1 MNTRENIKIYNEQRI
16 KAYWK
21 DFRKS
26 GIEIYNALPFQNM
39 FRSNSETL
47 DEKLEYFKNGMYNEN
62 LEERKTTLKGIV
74 KLNFPK
80 EIDYIFDNRRL
91 LRDDKYTLS
100 MSNYKLFRFMKIA
113 NEEYYME
120 FKYNLKLALQQI
132 ATSGV
137 YTENEV
143 KDEIAKIISHS
154 LVNGFIIL

>member
-1 MNTRENIKIYNEQRI
+1 
-16 KAYWK
+16 
-21 DFRKS
+21 
-26 GIEIYNALPFQNM
+26 
-39 FRSNSETL
+39 
-47 DEKLEYFKNGMYNEN
+47 MYNEN
-62 LEERKTTLKGIV
+62 LEERKTTLRCRV
-74 KLNFPK
+74 KLYFPK

-120 FKYNLKLALQQI
+120 FKNNLKLALQQI

-143 KDEIAKIISHS
+143 KDVIAKIISHS
-154 LVNGFIIL
+154 LANGFIIL